1 MAKNAENFNINIRT
15 AGEEDIAI
23 ILQLVSEL
31 AEYERLSHK
40 ITATSD
46 HFREFGFGAEK
57 YFRAIIAEYGIEE
70 ELRVSGFALY
80 FFTFSTFLGQP
91 TLYLEDLFVKPQYRG
106 NGIGLALLKELAK
119 IAVQKKC
126 GRMEWSVLDWNKPAI
141 KFYEALGARALSDW
155 TVFRLEESGIKKLSQ
170 LKTENREADE

>member
-1 MAKNAENFNINIRT
+1 MAKNVENFNINIRT
-15 AGEEDIAI
+15 AGEEDIPV
-23 ILQLVSEL
+23 ILELVKEL

-40 ITATSD
+40 VTATPD

-57 YFRAIIAEYGIEE
+57 HFRAIIADYDTEE
-70 ELRVSGFALY
+70 HQGVAGFALF

-155 TVFRLEESGIKKLSQ
+155 TVFRLEESAIKKLSA
-170 LKTENREADE
+170 TEDREEGDR